1 MGLKENFTA
10 FWDRVTGKTLYEISQ
25 SVGTLEE
32 RINMMQLDLDAA
44 NIKLASTE
52 IDLEASNVEKEVLKM
67 ELEEKKAE
75 IVRLKM
81 TVATMQEE
89 KAKAEKTAISGAEL
103 EALARKVAEEEY
115 LASEYKARLEQIVN
129 LLTVM
134 SREEKY
140 SDIIRIQTNSID
152 ENGKEMRQV
161 YMSFN
166 DTTVQ
171 VDECVTTPSI
181 ASTATQEATIAAVP
195 TFVPSAG
202 AGSQWLNGAAAQ
214 TDATIAQVTP
224 SEATHDI
231 YESFVDMATAQ
242 NIMDGNTIDLS
253 MVDEIVETVDEI
265 ADEILDLAN

>member
-1 MGLKENFTA
+1 MGLKQNFTA
-10 FWDRVTGKTLYEISQ
+10 FWDRVTGKSLYEISQ
-25 SVGTLEE
+25 SVNTLEE

-75 IVRLKM
+75 IARLKM

-89 KAKAEKTAISGAEL
+89 KAKGQQAAITGAEL
-103 EALARKVAEEEY
+103 EALAKKVAEEEY
-115 LASEYKARLEQIVN
+115 LASEYKARLEQVVN

-134 SREEKY
+134 SKEEKY

-171 VDECVTTPSI
+171 VDEMVT
-181 ASTATQEATIAAVP
+181 VP
-195 TFVPSAG
+195 TMAAEAPVMAHEEHTASIG
-202 AGSQWLNGAAAQ
+202 SGSQWLNGAAPVAA
-214 TDATIAQVTP
+214 ATANVTAVTP
-224 SEATHDI
+224 SEATYDI
-231 YESFVDMATAQ
+231 YESFVNMATTAD
-242 NIMDGNTIDLS
+242 ILDGKTFDTS
-253 MVDEIVETVDEI
+253 MVDEIVESVDEI
-265 ADEILDLAN
+265 ADEILDLAQ